1 MGDWIM
7 AKDETQSITVKVM
20 RKTPKEKEFSTYKV
34 PKVEG
39 QSVLG
44 VLKYIYD
51 NIDPGLGFNYSCR
64 IGLCSSCI
72 SRVNG
77 KVVLACTTL
86 ANDDLVI
93 EPYKEGAAVRDLI
106 TELPPVI
113 KSLI

>member
-1 MGDWIM
+1 M
-7 AKDETQSITVKVM
+7 AKDETQTIAVQVM
-20 RKTPKEKEFSTYKV
+20 RNTPKEKEFSTYEV
-34 PKVEG
+34 PRVEG

-86 ANDDLVI
+86 VNDDLVI
-93 EPYKEGAAVRDLI
+93 EPYKESAAVRDLI

-113 KSLI
+113 KSQA